1 MPLSTQRELDVL
13 TQLVQL
19 VARRANEEEEI
30 RSRLAQQTKA
40 ADLERDTAQAVASE
54 RYDQEKDRLTREYA
68 AARQGILDR
77 FAQSD
82 AAVRREYEKLNR
94 EIPALM
100 TEAKAEAQTKRKEV
114 RWEASTVF
122 DATKNQPPQQLTQI
136 KKQLASLDEQLH
148 DIEADAGA
156 YMNQRRLPVPA
167 YEPGTAGVN
176 PAAHSPNPAA
186 RAIDPDALTAC
197 RELTGAAHTLLDR
210 LRAVKSTM
218 GMMLPAAK
226 REASRIFVELQ
237 ATIARADAAREQAL
251 ADATAESQRQFN
263 ELVMR
268 RDVEI
273 SRAEQIYGQAAAR
286 IEAEERS
293 RLAEV
298 EERFRP
304 RLAEPAERR
313 DREMAQADAKYP
325 ALLAALDET
334 AAVEAEQIRAKHAR
348 RTAENGRR
356 HQRDHAALVE
366 EWQAG
371 YSKIEAALVELA
383 AENSRLFGPWESYFD
398 SNWPSPP
405 EVPAGIR
412 FGEFEVSLEKIRGG
426 ISSDEQL
433 RQSTTAFTLPA
444 LTAFPDKGSLLIKA
458 HAEGRAAA
466 VQTLQAFMLRLLTA
480 MPPGKI
486 RFTIVDP
493 MGLGENFSAFMH
505 LADFD
510 EQLVTSRIWTETAH
524 IEQRLADLTE
534 HMENVIQKYLR
545 NEFASIEEYNAQAGE
560 VAEPYRFLVIANFPS
575 SFSEEAARRLVSIA
589 TTGARCGVYTLISV
603 DTRQPLPHHF
613 ELSDLE
619 ERAEV
624 LNWKNGRFAW
634 QHGDLEK
641 LPLALDAPPAP
652 DECTRIVREAGRRA
666 KDAHRVEV
674 PFEMVA
680 PPSEKQWTHTTKAG
694 VDVPLGRAGATKLQH
709 LRLGKGTSQHVLI
722 AGKTGSGKSTLLHA
736 LITNAALCY
745 SPDELELYL
754 IDFKKG
760 VEFKTYATLELPHAR
775 VIAIESEREFGL
787 SVLQRLDAELKRRG
801 DLFRDAG
808 VQDLT
813 GYRAA
818 RPDRAL
824 PRVLFIVD
832 EFQEFFV
839 EDDRLS
845 QEAAL
850 LLDRLVRQGRAF
862 GMHVLLGS
870 QTLGGAYSLAR
881 STLGQMAVR
890 IALQCSEADAHLIL
904 SEDNTA
910 ARLLTRPGEA
920 IYNDANG
927 LLEGNHP
934 FQVVWLSDERKE
946 AYLRRIRELA
956 ERHRCA
962 VQPPIVFE
970 GNLPADPSLNPLLAS
985 ILAATTWP
993 EPPRAALAWL
1003 GAAIA
1008 IKDPTAAV
1016 FRRQAG
1022 ANLLAVGQQPE
1033 AAVGMLTTAI
1043 VSLAAQFEP
1052 GRAADATEGN
1062 GSPAA
1067 TGARFFV
1074 LDGMLP
1080 DAPEAG
1086 WFRRLAGVLPHAMTV
1101 VTSRDVPRIIG
1112 EIAAEVSRR
1121 ESASG
1126 DEAPPWFLIAFD
1138 LGRLRDL
1145 RKADDDFGFG
1155 GLGED
1160 KPANPARQ
1168 FAHILRE
1175 GPALGVH
1182 TLAWCDS
1189 YNNVQRVLDR
1199 QGMRDFEV
1207 RVLFQMSGGDSSNLI
1222 DSPAAGKLGVHRALL
1237 YSEEQGQLE
1246 KFRPYGLPGEAWLAA
1261 VRLQLDARSMKSPAV
1276 VSS

>member
-1 MPLSTQRELDVL
+1 VSLSTQHEIDLL

-19 VARRANEEEEI
+19 VARRAKTEEEI
-30 RSRLAQQTKA
+30 RSRLVQQTKA
-40 ADLERDTAQAVASE
+40 SELERDAAQTAATQ
-54 RYDQEKDRLTREYA
+54 RYEQDKARLTAEYA
-68 AARQGILDR
+68 AARQGVLDR
-77 FAQSD
+77 FAESD
-82 AAVRREYEKLNR
+82 AAVRREYEKLKR
-94 EIPALM
+94 DIPNLVA
-100 TEAKAEAQTKRKEV
+100 EAKAEAKAKRKEV
-114 RWEASTVF
+114 RWEATTVY
-122 DATKNQPPQQLTQI
+122 DATKNQPPGQLAQV
-136 KKQLASLDEQLH
+136 KKQLASLEEQLH
-148 DIEADAGA
+148 DIEAEAVA
-156 YMNQRRLPVPA
+156 CMNQRRLPVGA
-167 YEPGTAGVN
+167 YDP
-176 PAAHSPNPAA
+176 PAATPPPGA
-186 RAIDPDALTAC
+186 DPLTLC
-197 RELTGAAHTLLDR
+197 RELTGQAHAAIDR
-210 LRAVKSTM
+210 LRAVKSTL

-226 REASRIFVELQ
+226 RESSQIFAELQ
-237 ATIARADAAREQAL
+237 STIAQADLARNQAL
-251 ADATAESQRQFN
+251 AQATADCQRQSS
-263 ELVMR
+263 ELLMR
-268 RDVEI
+268 RDAEI
-273 SRAEQIYGQAAAR
+273 SRAEQMFAQATAK
-286 IEAEERS
+286 IEAEEKS

-298 EERFRP
+298 EDRFRP
-304 RLAEPAERR
+304 RLVEPAERR
-313 DREMAQADAKYP
+313 DREMAQTESKYP
-325 ALLAALDET
+325 AMLAALEEE
-334 AAVEAEQIRAKHAR
+334 AAVEADQIRAKHAR
-348 RTAENGRR
+348 RAAENERR
-356 HQRDHAALVE
+356 HERDHAALVE
-366 EWQAG
+366 EWRAG
-371 YSKIEAALVELA
+371 FAQIEAGLTHLA
-383 AENSRLFGPWESYFD
+383 AEDSRLFAPWSTYLD
-398 SNWPSPP
+398 PDWTAVA
-405 EVPAGIR
+405 EVPSGIR
-412 FGEFEVSLEKIRGG
+412 FGQFDVNLERIRGG
-426 ISSDEQL
+426 ISADEAL
-433 RQSTTAFTLPA
+433 RPATTRFTLPA
-444 LTAFPDKGSLLIKA
+444 MTAFPDKGSLLVKA
-458 HAEGRAAA
+458 HSEGRAAA
-466 VQTLQAFMLRLLTA
+466 VRTLQAVMLRLLTA
-480 MPPGKI
+480 MPPGKV
-486 RFTIVDP
+486 RFTIIDP

-510 EQLVTSRIWTETAH
+510 EQLVTSRIWTEAAH

-545 NEFASIEEYNAQAGE
+545 NEFASIEEYNKQAGE

-575 SFSEEAARRLVSIA
+575 SFSDEAARRLVSIA

-603 DTRQPLPHHF
+603 DTRQPPPHNF
-613 ELSDLE
+613 ELADLE
-619 ERAEV
+619 QRAEV
-624 LNWKNGRFAW
+624 LNWKDGRFIW

-641 LPLALDAPPAP
+641 LPLVLDAPPGP

-680 PPSEKQWTHTTKAG
+680 PPEEKQWTYNTKSG

-736 LITNAALCY
+736 LITNSALCY

-808 VQDLT
+808 VQDLS

-818 RPDRAL
+818 RPDRPL

-845 QEAAL
+845 QESAL

-946 AYLRRIRELA
+946 EYLLRIRQLA
-956 ERHRCA
+956 ARDGHVAR
-962 VQPPIVFE
+962 PPIVFE
-970 GNLPADPSLNPLLAS
+970 GNLPADPSQNPLLE
-985 ILAATTWP
+985 LALANAAWP
-993 EPPRAALAWL
+993 EAPPAAMAWL

-1008 IKDPTAAV
+1008 IKDPTAAI

-1033 AAVGMLTTAI
+1033 AALGMLSTAI
-1043 VSLAAQFEP
+1043 VSLAAQFAP
-1052 GRAADATEGN
+1052 GASTDTAEGN
-1062 GSPAA
+1062 GAAAA
-1067 TGARFFV
+1067 TGARFFI
-1074 LDGMLP
+1074 LDGTLP

-1086 WFRRLAGVLPHAMTV
+1086 WFRRLATMLPHPVTV
-1101 VTSRDVPRIIG
+1101 VTSRDVPRV
-1112 EIAAEVSRR
+1112 IAELDAEVARR
-1121 ESASG
+1121 EAAAG
-1126 DEAPPWFLIAFD
+1126 DTGAPGPWFLIAFD

-1145 RKADDDFGFG
+1145 RKADDDFSFG
-1155 GLGED
+1155 SFGED
-1160 KPANPARQ
+1160 KPANPAKQ

-1175 GPALGVH
+1175 GPGLGVH

-1199 QGMRDFEV
+1199 QGLRDFEI
-1207 RVLFQMSGGDSSNLI
+1207 RVLFQMSGNDSSNLI
-1222 DSPAAGKLGVHRALL
+1222 DTPAAGKLGVNRALL

-1246 KFRPYGLPGEAWLAA
+1246 KFRPYGLAAEAWLAR
-1261 VRLQLDARSMKSPAV
+1261 VKRQLDARPQSVAV
-1276 VSS
+1276 APG